1 MIDSTT
7 RRLVASLFLLGLLLL
22 SSPGKAARPV
32 QAAQPAPAAEI
43 FQLIN
48 EFRASLGLP
57 PFQYNGTLASAA
69 QNHANWMATNV
80 IYSHTGA
87 GGSSPLTRATAA
99 GYSGYVVENIVGGWS
114 MSPRQGLI
122 WWQNSPLHYNT
133 LVTSAYPQA
142 GIGFAGNGQENMYVL
157 VVGRPPGPYESASRP
172 QAAPA
177 SAAPLIITPIE
188 LAEPGEDGSIVHV
201 LQQGQAMWT
210 IAAYYDVDLGYLYLI
225 NGLTEE
231 NVLHPGDEVTVRL
244 AEGQV
249 PPPTPTPPL
258 THTVREGESAW
269 SVALQNG
276 IGLDYLYLLN
286 NMNADSMLQ
295 PGDQLVVRLAEG
307 QAPPPTPTPPT
318 HHVVRDG
325 QSLWL
330 IAALYSL
337 TLEELIALNDLTT
350 ESVIRSGDQLLI
362 RFLPTATPI
371 PPTGT
376 PAPQTTAIAQ
386 AETAVIEIAISP
398 APGNAGSAQSNLEPG
413 ASIPEVPAL
422 GQNEEATGETNSGSS
437 GLIVVMVV
445 VGALVLA
452 GIALVVRGQR
462 Q

>member
-1 MIDSTT
+1 MNTTMT

-22 SSPGKAARPV
+22 SNPTRVTRPV
-32 QAAQPAPAAEI
+32 QAAQSGPATEI

-48 EFRASLGLP
+48 QFRASMGLP

-69 QNHANWMATNV
+69 QNHANWMAANV

-87 GGSSPLTRATAA
+87 GGSSPLSRATAA
-99 GYSGYVVENIVGGWS
+99 GYSGYVIENIVGGWS

-122 WWQNSPLHYNT
+122 WWQNSPVHYNT
-133 LVTSAYPQA
+133 LVTSSYPQA
-142 GIGFAGNGQENMYVL
+142 GIGFAGNGTENMYVL
-157 VVGRPPGPYESASRP
+157 VVGRPPGPYESGSRP
-172 QAAPA
+172 PAAGA

-225 NGLTEE
+225 NGLSEE
-231 NVLHPGDEVTVRL
+231 SILHPGDEVTVRL
-244 AEGQV
+244 AEGQE

-276 IGLDYLYLLN
+276 IGLDWLYLLN
-286 NMNADSMLQ
+286 NMNEDSMLR

-337 TLEELIALNDLTT
+337 TLEELMALNDLTT

-362 RFLPTATPI
+362 RFLPTATPL

-386 AETAVIEIAISP
+386 ADTAVIEIAISP
-398 APGNAGSAQSNLEPG
+398 APGNPGPAQSNSESSVVAPDT
-413 ASIPEVPAL
+413 STSK
-422 GQNEEATGETNSGSS
+422 QNEEESGETDGASS
-437 GLIVVMVV
+437 GLIVIVV
-445 VGALVLA
+445 IVGALVLA
-452 GIALVVRGQR
+452 GIVLVVRGQR